1 MDNPRRCSTMDITKK
16 MQHSGHHQQERQT
29 LTTQL
34 VSEKTTVDIINILKY
49 KYKQIISTKT
59 YINKTTISGSIQT
72 STNMNT

>member
-1 MDNPRRCSTMDITKK
+1 
-16 MQHSGHHQQERQT
+16 MQHNGYYQEDAAQWTSPTRKT
-29 LTTQL
+29 ININNTI
-34 VSEKTTVDIINILKY
+34 SIRKTTVDIINILKY